1 MRKPMKRFLL
11 FMTGIA
17 MFGLMSS
24 CKEEGPHK
32 DDIVKFS
39 ATINSQPTVPKAVS
53 AAQGTGAFEYNKTT
67 KELSYNISYKDLTP
81 TVVSLNYAIPA
92 YERGAILFEL
102 AGPTATQTVGKVTLT
117 IEQQTW
123 LIEGLFYVNIAT
135 AANGLG
141 EIRGQ
146 VLPDPID

>member
-1 MRKPMKRFLL
+1 MKRFLL
-11 FMTGIA
+11 FMTGVA
-17 MFGLMSS
+17 MFGMMSS

-39 ATINSQPTVPKAVS
+39 AIINSQPTVPKAVS

-81 TVVSLNYAIPA
+81 ASVTLNYAIPA

-117 IEQQTW
+117 TEQQTW

-146 VLPDPID
+146 ILADPID